1 MTQLSG
7 PVLLAVFGAGASH
20 GCLPAPPDPGLQL
33 GHPPGSHAPGTL
45 FALARPPLT
54 QDLVRP
60 DAYAAAILAKYEAA
74 IPVVDAVRRRIE
86 IAADGSPT
94 VSFERAL
101 AEYEERADHDPQ
113 AKRHL
118 AAMRFYLRDLLAACS
133 DLMRSPA
140 VGGGITNQV
149 AVVRDLHTWAMKFRG
164 HACLTSFNYDIIL
177 ESACKAVYGFRAD
190 TFDHYTSNEAVS
202 VLKPHGSVFWEWPL
216 RGLAVNGDLAA
227 VAQASIE
234 RSVDTDPDLD
244 GLRAAP
250 WPYTGESNASV
261 SREPALPALAL
272 PVDSKSELVWPADQA
287 AHFSRLQGNISKLLV
302 VGWRAVEDH
311 FLSTMD
317 TLAARAKVVI
327 VTGGPNAIGEA
338 QEIRDRL
345 WARVTDNTSDVR
357 TATEGFEGFARTSL
371 LDWLLED

>member
-1 MTQLSG
+1 MATEPSD
-7 PVLLAVFGAGASH
+7 VLLAVFGAGASH
-20 GCLPAPPDPGLQL
+20 GCLPTAPNAMDGVIQAVDSL
-33 GHPPGSHAPGTL
+33 APGTT
-45 FALARPPLT
+45 FQSARPPLT

-86 IAADGSPT
+86 AAADGSPT
-94 VSFERAL
+94 VSLERAL

-133 DLMRSPA
+133 DLMRSPS
-140 VGGGITNQV
+140 VGGGITNHV
-149 AVVRDLHTWAMKFRG
+149 AIVRDLHTWAMKTGG
-164 HACLTSFNYDIIL
+164 HACLTSFNYDVIL

-190 TFDHYTSNEAVS
+190 AFDHYTSNMAVS
-202 VLKPHGSVFWEWPL
+202 VLKPHGSVLWEWPFQSL
-216 RGLAVNGDLAA
+216 LVKGDLAA
-227 VAQASIE
+227 AARAAIE
-234 RSVDTDPDLD
+234 QSVHADPEFDAM
-244 GLRAAP
+244 RPAP
-250 WPYTGESNASV
+250 WPYGSGTRDV
-261 SREPALPALAL
+261 IDREPALPALAL

-287 AHFSRLQGNISKLLV
+287 ELFGRLQGRISKLLI

-317 TLAARAKVVI
+317 TLAGEAKVVI
-327 VTGGPNAIGEA
+327 VTGGPNAAGEA
-338 QEIRDRL
+338 DEITERL
-345 WARVTDNTSDVR
+345 WVRVTDNTTEVR
-357 TATEGFEGFARTSL
+357 TATEGFERFARTSL